1 MILDGH
7 IHVRDGEV
15 DAEGFAQG
23 LKTAGVDGGVILSL
37 VPNTFVPEGRKR
49 TIEQRLDN
57 LFAWTKANPNI
68 YPFLWIDPTEE
79 DVLDQIKLANE
90 RGVSGFKV
98 ICNHFFP
105 GDRRAIPAYKAIA
118 ALGKPILFHSGILW
132 GGRPTSKFNR
142 PAEFEELLEIDNL
155 KFCLAHVSWP
165 WYDEC
170 IAVYGKFLNAYSS
183 RPDLSV
189 EMFIDITPGT
199 PVIYREEVLTKLYT
213 VGYDIEN
220 NVIFGTDCNTGNY
233 NYKWTK
239 EWIERDNAIYKK
251 LGLGQ
256 EAVDKLYSG
265 NLKRFLGISDQ
276 KIKHASL
283 TSADS

>member
-37 VPNTFVPEGRKR
+37 VPNTFVPEGKKR

-57 LFAWTKANPNI
+57 LFAWAKANPNL

-79 DVLDQIKLANE
+79 DVIDQIKLANE

-105 GDRRAIPAYKAIA
+105 GDRKAMEAYRAIA
-118 ALGKPILFHSGILW
+118 AIRKPILFHSGILW
-132 GGRPTSKFNR
+132 GGRPTSQYNR
-142 PAEFEELLEIDNL
+142 PAGFEELLEIDNL
-155 KFCLAHVSWP
+155 KFTLAHVSWP

-233 NYKWTK
+233 NHKWAK
-239 EWIERDNAIYKK
+239 EWIERDNGIYKK

-256 EAVDKLYSG
+256 DAVEKIYSG
-265 NLKRFLGISDQ
+265 NLKRFLGISGEQ
-276 KIKHASL
+276 IKHASL